1 MKKNYSHMLNTRLS
15 ALIITYNEEANIFRT
30 LSAIKWISDI
40 LVIDSGSSDR
50 TIQIINQFSNTR
62 LIYRQ
67 FDSFAKQCNF
77 GLEQLSSEWV
87 LSLDA
92 DYVLSSQLSK
102 EILGLFTASN
112 DIDLYYQAYRIAFD
126 YCISGKAIRSG
137 LLPPR
142 TCLYER
148 LKAHYIDIGHGHK
161 IVVNGRVGSLKHKI
175 LHDDRKPFGKWL
187 NNQQRYQRIEARMLA
202 TKSSNDLPVQDLIRK
217 HTFLAPFLAFFMCI
231 ILRRG
236 FLDGKEGIVYAFHRL
251 IAESLL
257 YVYMHGEKEEL

>member
-1 MKKNYSHMLNTRLS
+1 MDTRLS
-15 ALIITYNEEANIFRT
+15 ALIITHNEEANIART
-30 LSAIKWISDI
+30 LSAIQWISDI

-50 TIQIINQFSNTR
+50 TIQIVSQFPNTR
-62 LIYRQ
+62 LIYRE
-67 FDSFAKQCNF
+67 FDSFARQCNF

-92 DYVLSSQLSK
+92 DYVLSYQLSN
-102 EILGLFTASN
+102 EISELFAANN
-112 DIDLYYQAYRIAFD
+112 DIDICFQAYRIAFY
-126 YCISGKAIRSG
+126 YCIGGKALRSG

-161 IVVNGRVGSLKHKI
+161 IVVNGRVGWLKHKI
-175 LHDDRKPFGKWL
+175 FHDDRKSFGKWL
-187 NNQQRYQRIEARMLA
+187 KNQQRYQRIEAKMLA
-202 TKSSNDLPVQDLIRK
+202 TKPSNSLPVQDLIRK